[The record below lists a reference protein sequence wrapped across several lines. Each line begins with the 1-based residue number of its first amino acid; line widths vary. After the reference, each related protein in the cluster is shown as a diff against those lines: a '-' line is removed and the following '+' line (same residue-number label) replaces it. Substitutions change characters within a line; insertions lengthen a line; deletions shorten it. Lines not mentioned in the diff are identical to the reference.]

1 MNSIYH
7 PKLIRKYIYIYN
19 KILKFFL
26 QHKTNVTLCY
36 IAGDDGFGDVPSMDP
51 RTPEMLR
58 DASEME
64 NDFGGDTLSLAQEV
78 GF

>member
-1 MNSIYH
+1 M
-7 PKLIRKYIYIYN
+7 YIYN
-19 KILKFFL
+19 KIRKYMYIYNKIRKFFL
-26 QHKTNVTLCY
+26 QHKSNDYYRICN

-64 NDFGGDTLSLAQEV
+64 NDFGGDALSLAQEV

>member
-1 MNSIYH
+1 MLHYVQI
-7 PKLIRKYIYIYN
+7 
-19 KILKFFL
+19 
-26 QHKTNVTLCY
+26 CY